1 MLPRSWNNHAPRIPL
16 AATHNQTNNDVAT
29 GHRCCTCIIG
39 PSSGSFGYTS
49 VQPRSS
55 DCVSRNDTV
64 LGVLAR
70 IPKYRHD
77 ELAVRGWDSPV
88 GKPQVVIPGRCL
100 TALIFVVVD
109 VLNSFV
115 STSSRFFGV
124 VYVVSRFV

>member
-1 MLPRSWNNHAPRIPL
+1 MLPRSLNNHAPDILP
-16 AATHNQTNNDVAT
+16 AVVDNQTSSVVAT
-29 GHRCCTCIIG
+29 GHRCCIYTIG
-39 PSSGSFGYTS
+39 PPSESLGYTT

-88 GKPQVVIPGRCL
+88 GKPQVMIPGRCL
-100 TALIFVVVD
+100 T
-109 VLNSFV
+109 
-115 STSSRFFGV
+115 SR
-124 VYVVSRFV
+124 